1 MVVVIRYQWLQE
13 YQKLEEEIEI
23 LKWKIRKS
31 EMELERWYDPRDLGK
46 VKITNESTASHLEE
60 YIKRD
65 RAFLGEKE
73 FAMEALMIM
82 IDRFK
87 GLENQILKKKYI
99 EGKTLELSKADLS
112 ESLVNLMVFQRA
124 FEANAKSITTSDE
137 ILTTLIGLKR

>member
-82 IDRFK
+82 IERFK
-87 GLENQILKKKYI
+87 GLDNQILKMKYMDGMTLREI
-99 EGKTLELSKADLS
+99 AEELNYSYSYIMSKHASMVKTIKFVEDL
-112 ESLVNLMVFQRA
+112 
-124 FEANAKSITTSDE
+124 
-137 ILTTLIGLKR
+137 

>member
-1 MVVVIRYQWLQE
+1 MVVVIRYQWIQE
-13 YQKLEEEIEI
+13 YQKLEEEIGI
-23 LKWKIRKS
+23 LKSKIRKP

-82 IDRFK
+82 IERFK
-87 GLENQILKKKYI
+87 GLDNQILKMKYI
-99 EGKTLELSKADLS
+99 DGMTLDSIADELKYSSSYIYKKHAEVVRTIKFV
-112 ESLVNLMVFQRA
+112 ESLN
-124 FEANAKSITTSDE
+124 
-137 ILTTLIGLKR
+137 